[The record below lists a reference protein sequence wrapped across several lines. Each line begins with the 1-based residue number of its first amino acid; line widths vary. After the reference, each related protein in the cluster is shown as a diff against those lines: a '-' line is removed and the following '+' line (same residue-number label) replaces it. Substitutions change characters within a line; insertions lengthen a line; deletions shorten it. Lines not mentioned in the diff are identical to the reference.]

1 MLPSLS
7 QALRGIGDA
16 DGYLAELKAL
26 DSGVRLMA
34 VELAG
39 LLATPAAVAALL
51 DVLERDPLAEVRSR
65 AASMLAGMPGD
76 AVHTALLRTQ
86 EEDPN
91 EVVRLVA
98 ARALGRTRATAE
110 SETPLIPA
118 EETSDLDSV
127 QGRST

>member
-1 MLPSLS
+1 VGS
-7 QALRGIGDA
+7 A

-39 LLATPAAVAALL
+39 LLATPEAVSALL

-65 AASMLAGMPGD
+65 AASMLAGMPGE
-76 AVHTALLRTQ
+76 AVHAALVRTQ

-98 ARALGRTRATAE
+98 ARVLGRARTALE
-110 SETPLIPA
+110 NAPPITPA
-118 EETSDLDSV
+118 EETPSLDSV
-127 QGRST
+127 QGRTL